1 MSARLL
7 LDLMPGLEPS
17 FVFQDT
23 NRRDKLFNQLCSW
36 SGKSPEPLQSYA
48 PGLLSAAMQ
57 LIANLTADFDE
68 QNAQLTPVMLKR
80 LWEIQKQTEQ
90 EGKHFFFFLT

>member
-7 LDLMPGLEPS
+7 LDVMTGLEPS

-23 NRRDKLFNQLCSW
+23 NRRDKLFNQLFSW
-36 SGKSPEPLQSYA
+36 PGKSPEQLQSYA
-48 PGLLSAAMQ
+48 SGLLGAAMQ
-57 LIANLTADFDE
+57 LANLTADFGE

-90 EGKHFFFFLT
+90 EGKHFFFLFT